1 MRKNEVFEIEI
12 TGMTDEGD
20 GVGRAEGRAVFVPY
34 TITGETVR
42 VIIVKV
48 LKNYAYGRLLDI
60 IKPSEARLKSQCE
73 YFYKCGGCQLWHMNT
88 EKELEYKR
96 QKVTD
101 CLKRIGGL
109 DIEAEPVLNP
119 SERTRYRNKAQ
130 FPVTPSG
137 TGFYRRNSHDVIL
150 LDNCIIQDERNKAII
165 DTVDE
170 WKSRYGISA
179 YNEADDSGELRHIY
193 TRSGENGVLIT
204 LVTRTAKLPKKDELI
219 KMLTG
224 LDIKIAG
231 IVQNINDRRTNVVL
245 GERNITL
252 WGSDYLIDSIGKVRF
267 KISPMSFYQV
277 NPKATLKL
285 YEAAAEM
292 AELTGK
298 ETLWDLYCGIGTIGL
313 FMADSAKKVVGVEIV
328 PEAIENAKEN
338 ARLNGIEN
346 AEFYCG
352 KAEKLAHGLSK
363 NCGRPDVVILDPP
376 RKGCDAELLKT
387 VANAKPKR
395 IVYVSC
401 KPSTLARDLK
411 IMRGYGYETLRALPV
426 NMFPASCHTETVCL
440 LKKNKEQQK

>member
-1 MRKNEVFEIEI
+1 M
-12 TGMTDEGD
+12 
-20 GVGRAEGRAVFVPY
+20 
-34 TITGETVR
+34 
-42 VIIVKV
+42 
-48 LKNYAYGRLLDI
+48 
-60 IKPSEARLKSQCE
+60 
-73 YFYKCGGCQLWHMNT
+73 
-88 EKELEYKR
+88 
-96 QKVTD
+96 
-101 CLKRIGGL
+101 
-109 DIEAEPVLNP
+109 
-119 SERTRYRNKAQ
+119 
-130 FPVTPSG
+130 
-137 TGFYRRNSHDVIL
+137 
-150 LDNCIIQDERNKAII
+150 
-165 DTVDE
+165 
-170 WKSRYGISA
+170 
-179 YNEADDSGELRHIY
+179 
-193 TRSGENGVLIT
+193 
-204 LVTRTAKLPKKDELI
+204 
-219 KMLTG
+219 
-224 LDIKIAG
+224 
-231 IVQNINDRRTNVVL
+231 
-245 GERNITL
+245 
-252 WGSDYLIDSIGKVRF
+252 IDSIGKVRF

-352 KAEKLAHGLSK
+352 TAEKLAHGLSK

-387 VANAKPKR
+387 VADAKPKR

-426 NMFPASCHTETVCL
+426 NMFRCV
-440 LKKNKEQQK
+440 

>member
-1 MRKNEVFEIEI
+1 
-12 TGMTDEGD
+12 
-20 GVGRAEGRAVFVPY
+20 
-34 TITGETVR
+34 
-42 VIIVKV
+42 
-48 LKNYAYGRLLDI
+48 
-60 IKPSEARLKSQCE
+60 
-73 YFYKCGGCQLWHMNT
+73 
-88 EKELEYKR
+88 
-96 QKVTD
+96 
-101 CLKRIGGL
+101 
-109 DIEAEPVLNP
+109 
-119 SERTRYRNKAQ
+119 
-130 FPVTPSG
+130 
-137 TGFYRRNSHDVIL
+137 
-150 LDNCIIQDERNKAII
+150 
-165 DTVDE
+165 
-170 WKSRYGISA
+170 
-179 YNEADDSGELRHIY
+179 
-193 TRSGENGVLIT
+193 
-204 LVTRTAKLPKKDELI
+204 
-219 KMLTG
+219 MLTG
-224 LDIKIAG
+224 LNIRIAG

-245 GERNITL
+245 GGRNITL

-387 VANAKPKR
+387 VADAKPKR

>member
-119 SERTRYRNKAQ
+119 SERIQYRNKAQ

-137 TGFYRRNSHDVIL
+137 TGFYRRNSHDVIP
-150 LDNCIIQDERNKAII
+150 LDDCIIQDERNKAII
-165 DTVDE
+165 DTVNE

-193 TRSGENGVLIT
+193 TRSGKNGVLIT

-224 LDIKIAG
+224 LDIRIAG

-245 GERNITL
+245 GGRNVTL

-387 VANAKPKR
+387 VADAKPKR

>member
-119 SERTRYRNKAQ
+119 SERIQYRNKAQ

-137 TGFYRRNSHDVIL
+137 TGFYRRNSHDVIP
-150 LDNCIIQDERNKAII
+150 LDDCIIQDERNKAII
-165 DTVDE
+165 DTVNE

-224 LDIKIAG
+224 LDIRIAG

-245 GERNITL
+245 GGRNVTL

-298 ETLWDLYCGIGTIGL
+298 EILWDLYCGIGTIGL

-363 NCGRPDVVILDPP
+363 SCGRPDVVILDPP

-387 VANAKPKR
+387 VADAKPKR